1 MGGMGR
7 FPFMPT
13 IVINWSFNDYL
24 YIFVNKK
31 LMKNNST
38 SSMNLSHDRTTNT
51 QLITSIS
58 ERRSDIV
65 YIDYGNESL
74 MVVNNFEK

>member
-1 MGGMGR
+1 MLMII
-7 FPFMPT
+7 M
-13 IVINWSFNDYL
+13 NWSFNDYL

-31 LMKNNST
+31 LMKTSLT

-51 QLITSIS
+51 QLVTSIS

-65 YIDYGNESL
+65 YIDYGTE
-74 MVVNNFEK
+74 